1 MDMPD
6 DVIHQ
11 PTRLRILMLL
21 SGLEEADFTFLM
33 NTLQLSNGNLSVHAS
48 KLEQAGYITIEKSF
62 LNKMPHT
69 AYRITDLGRVRLAEY
84 WQTIDGIRTG
94 SG

>member
-1 MDMPD
+1 MQMPD

-11 PTRLRILMLL
+11 PIRLRILMLL
-21 SGLEEADFTFLM
+21 SGLEETDFTFLV
-33 NTLQLSNGNLSVHAS
+33 NTFQLSKGNLSVHTS

-62 LNKMPHT
+62 RNKMPHT

-84 WQTIDGIRTG
+84 WKTIDRIRAGI
-94 SG
+94 S

>member
-11 PTRLRILMLL
+11 PTRLRILVLL